1 VVVLGKTTLQT
12 LLKIRTQARPVSQSI
27 SYTIDHIFKTY
38 QHKAIAMPP
47 KVLVHG
53 SGAIGA
59 VYIYLLLQAG
69 CSVTAVCRS
78 NYTAAKANGFTLD
91 SDRYGQGI
99 KIHPNVVQTPEEA
112 ASQGPF
118 DFIIVSTKALPGQ
131 KLSTPSIIKPAITSD
146 KTTIVLIQN
155 GIGIEDEYATAFPSN
170 PLLSCVVYLP
180 TTQISPGHI
189 STGAIELLQIGTFP
203 AAQEVSSPAKH
214 AAFQLQSLLASAGGN
229 AELHADIQAQRWS
242 KLLINASWNPICA
255 LTLSRDVAFLA
266 SSAIAEKLVTDVM
279 NEVVAIA
286 QAKGDTNVTSE
297 MARGQL
303 QRALER
309 KGTKGI
315 EPSMLVDVVNGRRME
330 VEVILGN
337 PIKVA
342 NEVGVS
348 VPRMETLYVLLKALD
363 EAMALREPG
372 KSLGG

>member
-1 VVVLGKTTLQT
+1 
-12 LLKIRTQARPVSQSI
+12 
-27 SYTIDHIFKTY
+27 
-38 QHKAIAMPP
+38 MPP
-47 KVLVHG
+47 EILVHG

-59 VYIYLLLQAG
+59 IYIYLLLQAG

-78 NYTAAKANGFTLD
+78 NYTAAKESGFTID
-91 SDRYGQGI
+91 SAKYGKGI
-99 KIHPNVVQTPEEA
+99 KIHPNIVRTPEEA

-118 DFIIVSTKALPGQ
+118 DFIIVSTKVLPGQ
-131 KLSTPSIIKPAITSD
+131 KPSTPDVIKPAVTQG

-155 GIGIEDEYATAFPSN
+155 GIGIEDEYAAAFPAN

-189 STGAIELLQIGTFP
+189 NMGGIELLQIGTFP
-203 AAQEVSSPAKH
+203 AVQEPTSQAKQ
-214 AAFQLQSLLASAGGN
+214 AAEQLQSTLASGGGN

-255 LTLSRDVAFLA
+255 LSLSRDVAFLA
-266 SSAIAEKLVTDVM
+266 SSSMAEKLVTDVM
-279 NEVVAIA
+279 DEVVAIA
-286 QAKGDTNVTSE
+286 QAKGYNNVTRE

-337 PIKVA
+337 PIKIGK
-342 NEVGVS
+342 EVGVDA
-348 VPRMETLYVLLKALD
+348 PRMETLYALLKALD
-363 EAMALREPG
+363 EAMALRSPG
-372 KSLGG
+372 QSLGGDETEEARKAVAAA

>member
-1 VVVLGKTTLQT
+1 MTTDQ
-12 LLKIRTQARPVSQSI
+12 KVMQ
-27 SYTIDHIFKTY
+27 
-38 QHKAIAMPP
+38 P

-59 VYIYLLLQAG
+59 IYIYLLLQAG

-78 NYTAAKANGFTLD
+78 NYTAAKTEGFTID
-91 SDRYGQGI
+91 SDKYGKGI
-99 KIHPNVVQTPEEA
+99 KIRPNVVRTPEEA

-118 DFIIVSTKALPGQ
+118 DFVIVSTKALPGQ
-131 KLSTPSIIKPAITSD
+131 KPSTPEIIGPAVAEG

-155 GIGIEDEYATAFPSN
+155 GIGIEDEYAAAFPSN

-189 STGAIELLQIGTFP
+189 QMGAIEILEIGTFP
-203 AAQEVSSPAKH
+203 ASQISSSPAKQ
-214 AAFQLQSLLASAGGN
+214 AAERLQSTLASGGGN
-229 AELHADIQAQRWS
+229 AKIYPDIQAQRWS

-255 LTLSRDVAFLA
+255 LSLSRDVAYLA
-266 SSAIAEKLVTDVM
+266 SSSMAEKLVTDVM
-279 NEVVAIA
+279 DEVVAIA
-286 QAKGDTNVTSE
+286 QAKGYSNVTLE

-337 PIKVA
+337 PIGIARK
-342 NEVGVS
+342 VGVD
-348 VPRMETLYVLLKALD
+348 VPRMETLYALLRALD
-363 EAMALREPG
+363 EAVALRSPG
-372 KSLGG
+372 ESLAGDQTEEAKRAAAV